1 MLLQNSHTEPAN
13 AGRHTLFF
21 LRAEWGGR
29 DTKGQALP
37 LKAQPPPVR
46 SSSAC
51 LPQLVVSAPF
61 CFLYSVF
68 HPHPTPSLG
77 RCSLPP
83 YRASEGLL
91 EQNSCLTP
99 ALCTPRGPLGD
110 NDNNQPALTDH
121 SNYAT
126 NCVCVFSCLLSLQSG
141 SIYYLSILQMR
152 KKIYHF
158 FQFDFDHYYHVT
170 ADKPRL
176 GKVP

>member
-13 AGRHTLFF
+13 AGGHTLFF

-29 DTKGQALP
+29 DMKGQALP
-37 LKAQPPPVR
+37 LKAQPPPVC

-68 HPHPTPSLG
+68 HPHPTPTLG

-83 YRASEGLL
+83 YRASEGLP

-141 SIYYLSILQMR
+141 SIYYLSILQMK
-152 KKIYHF
+152 KKISF
-158 FQFDFDHYYHVT
+158 FPIWLWPLL
-170 ADKPRL
+170 PRYSW
-176 GKVP
+176 

>member
-1 MLLQNSHTEPAN
+1 M
-13 AGRHTLFF
+13 
-21 LRAEWGGR
+21 
-29 DTKGQALP
+29 KGQALP
-37 LKAQPPPVR
+37 LKAQPPPVC

-61 CFLYSVF
+61 CFLYFVF
-68 HPHPTPSLG
+68 HPHPTPTLG

-83 YRASEGLL
+83 YRASEGLP

-152 KKIYHF
+152 KKYIIFSNLTLTIITTLQLINRGSERSRSLPTVTHCVSGREIPYPLLP
-158 FQFDFDHYYHVT
+158 FDRSL
-170 ADKPRL
+170 KP
-176 GKVP
+176 V